1 MTSLT
6 LRRSISAEIKTA
18 DALVPNSN
26 KKIVEKNFN
35 EDDAMEI
42 IEIEFQDLEDWLKR
56 ETKKLK
62 KDSYNIID
70 SIKVKQNLSQTISN
84 LYDN

>member
-1 MTSLT
+1 MDKSSDSDEGMTKNT
-6 LRRSISAEIKTA
+6 KNTKNTPA
-18 DALVPNSN
+18 SN
-26 KKIVEKNFN
+26 KKIVEKIFN

-56 ETKKLK
+56 EMKKLK

-70 SIKVKQNLSQTISN
+70 CLKVKQNLSQSITN

>member
-1 MTSLT
+1 MDTDSDDGIMMKKNKNKKNT
-6 LRRSISAEIKTA
+6 
-18 DALVPNSN
+18 PNSN
-26 KKIVEKNFN
+26 KKIVEKNFT

-42 IEIEFQDLEDWLKR
+42 IELEFQDLEDWLKR

-62 KDSYNIID
+62 KESYNIID
-70 SIKVKQNLSQTISN
+70 SIKVKQNLSQTIST

>member
-1 MTSLT
+1 MDKSSDSDDGMTKKYKNKKNT
-6 LRRSISAEIKTA
+6 
-18 DALVPNSN
+18 PNSN

>member
-1 MTSLT
+1 MDKSSDSDDGMTKKYKNKKNTS
-6 LRRSISAEIKTA
+6 
-18 DALVPNSN
+18 NSN